1 MTVVAAAWSFDE
13 NSPDPEKQ
21 TRPDK
26 ISEAFKELSQAS
38 KDLIVKSIALN
49 STAFEEE
56 KNGNKEFVGSK
67 TEVAMLELA
76 KDHLGM
82 NTREER
88 ANAEIVQMFPFESSR
103 KCMGVVYREPSTV
116 GYRLLVKGA
125 AEMLLKSATS
135 TAKCQVGTSIVTEHM
150 TEDERLDIHERINCY
165 AEQSLR
171 TIGMVYKDLPC
182 WPPTTDQPPKDD
194 SSEPDFESLLK
205 DMTWIGV
212 VGIQDPLR
220 PEVPDAIQKCNSA
233 GVQVKMVSGDNLKTA
248 TAIARACGILTDG
261 IVMEGPKF
269 RQLSDAELDEVA
281 PRLQVLARS
290 SPDDKRV
297 LVERLKRLGETV
309 AVTGD
314 GTNDGPALK
323 TADVGFSMGIAG
335 TEVAKEASS
344 IILLDDN
351 FKSIITALAWGR
363 AFQITVNITAVILT
377 FVSAVHS
384 GSNESVLTAVQLLW
398 VNLIMDTF
406 AALALATDGP
416 NDKILQRKPVPKSAP
431 LFTMNMWKMII
442 GQSIYKLVVTLT
454 LYFAGHDILRN
465 ILDEDKSQ
473 LQLDTII
480 FNTFVWMQ
488 IFNELNNRRLDN
500 HLNIFE
506 GITKN
511 YWFIGINCVIIG
523 GQILIIFVG
532 GVAIGV
538 TPLNGIQWAVC
549 LICAVVTLPV
559 GVLLRFLPD
568 EYFAVV
574 FNFTVDGFKLLL
586 RPIQKVFHIV
596 GRSFKVI
603 IRPFSR
609 KPRSSADGLV

>member
-1 MTVVAAAWSFDE
+1 MVKENNLVRVLRACETMGNATVICSDKTGTLTQNKMTVVATAWSFNK
-13 NSPDPEKQ
+13 NSPDPEKG
-21 TRPDK
+21 TSPDD
-26 ISEAFKELSQAS
+26 ISAAFKELSEAS
-38 KDLIVKSIALN
+38 KALIVKSIALN

-67 TEVAMLELA
+67 TEVAMLQLA

-88 ANAEIVQMFPFESSR
+88 ANAEIVQMFPFESAR
-103 KCMGVVYREPSTV
+103 KCMGVVYREPSSV

-125 AEMLLKSATS
+125 AEMLLKCATS
-135 TAKCQVGTSIVTEHM
+135 TVRNEAGTAISTVPM
-150 TEDERLDIHERINCY
+150 TEDKRLDIHERINSY
-165 AEQSLR
+165 ADQSLR
-171 TIGMVYKDLPC
+171 TIGMVYKDLPS
-182 WPPTTDQPPKDD
+182 WPPTTASDQLTKDD
-194 SSEPDFESLLK
+194 ASEPDFESLLR

-220 PEVPDAIQKCNSA
+220 PEVPDAIKKCNSA

-269 RQLSDAELDEVA
+269 RQLSEAELDEVA

-363 AFQITVNITAVILT
+363 AVNDAVSKFLQ
-377 FVSAVHS
+377 VYPLS
-384 GSNESVLTAVQLLW
+384 LK
-398 VNLIMDTF
+398 NLV
-406 AALALATDGP
+406 AT
-416 NDKILQRKPVPKSAP
+416 N
-431 LFTMNMWKMII
+431 
-442 GQSIYKLVVTLT
+442 
-454 LYFAGHDILRN
+454 
-465 ILDEDKSQ
+465 
-473 LQLDTII
+473 
-480 FNTFVWMQ
+480 
-488 IFNELNNRRLDN
+488 
-500 HLNIFE
+500 
-506 GITKN
+506 
-511 YWFIGINCVIIG
+511 
-523 GQILIIFVG
+523 
-532 GVAIGV
+532 
-538 TPLNGIQWAVC
+538 
-549 LICAVVTLPV
+549 
-559 GVLLRFLPD
+559 
-568 EYFAVV
+568 
-574 FNFTVDGFKLLL
+574 
-586 RPIQKVFHIV
+586 
-596 GRSFKVI
+596 
-603 IRPFSR
+603 
-609 KPRSSADGLV
+609 

>member
-1 MTVVAAAWSFDE
+1 MSTNEIHSEGLPLAVTLALAFATTRMVKENNLVRVLRACETMGNATVICSDKTGTLTQNKMTVVAAAWSFNR

-21 TRPDK
+21 IPPDN
-26 ISEAFKELSQAS
+26 ISEAFKELPQAF
-38 KDLIVKSIALN
+38 KELIVKSIALN

-56 KNGNKEFVGSK
+56 KNGKKGFVGSK
-67 TEVAMLELA
+67 TEVAMLQLA

-88 ANAEIVQMFPFESSR
+88 ANAEIEQMFPFESSR
-103 KCMGVVYREPSTV
+103 KCMGVVYREPSSV

-125 AEMLLKSATS
+125 AEMLLKRATS
-135 TAKCQVGTSIVTEHM
+135 TVKGHAGASIVTEHM
-150 TEDERLDIHERINCY
+150 TEDKRLDIHECINCF

-171 TIGMVYKDLPC
+171 TIGMLYKDLPS
-182 WPPTTDQPPKDD
+182 WPPASDQLPKDD
-194 SSEPDFESLLK
+194 SPGPDFESLLN

-220 PEVPDAIQKCNSA
+220 PEVPDAIKKCNSA

-363 AFQITVNITAVILT
+363 AVNDAVSKFLQVCPPFLMHLAAKANIDSSKLRLT
-377 FVSAVHS
+377 
-384 GSNESVLTAVQLLW
+384 LLP
-398 VNLIMDTF
+398 LY
-406 AALALATDGP
+406 LHLC
-416 NDKILQRKPVPKSAP
+416 Q
-431 LFTMNMWKMII
+431 LFTVAQMKAY
-442 GQSIYKLVVTLT
+442 S
-454 LYFAGHDILRN
+454 LR
-465 ILDEDKSQ
+465 
-473 LQLDTII
+473 
-480 FNTFVWMQ
+480 
-488 IFNELNNRRLDN
+488 
-500 HLNIFE
+500 
-506 GITKN
+506 
-511 YWFIGINCVIIG
+511 YNCYG
-523 GQILIIFVG
+523 
-532 GVAIGV
+532 
-538 TPLNGIQWAVC
+538 
-549 LICAVVTLPV
+549 
-559 GVLLRFLPD
+559 
-568 EYFAVV
+568 
-574 FNFTVDGFKLLL
+574 
-586 RPIQKVFHIV
+586 
-596 GRSFKVI
+596 
-603 IRPFSR
+603 
-609 KPRSSADGLV
+609 

>member
-1 MTVVAAAWSFDE
+1 MGNATVICSDKTGTLTQNKMTVVAADWSFNEDDPTPE
-13 NSPDPEKQ
+13 TRTSPYTIADAFNGL
-21 TRPDK
+21 
-26 ISEAFKELSQAS
+26 SEAS
-38 KDLIVKSIALN
+38 KDLIIKSIALN

-56 KNGNKEFVGSK
+56 KNGKKVFVGSK
-67 TEVAMLELA
+67 TEVAMLQLA

-82 NTREER
+82 DTGEER

-103 KCMGVVYREPSTV
+103 KCMGVVYREPSSV
-116 GYRLLVKGA
+116 GYRVLVKGA
-125 AEMLLKSATS
+125 TEMLLKCATS
-135 TAKCQVGTSIVTEHM
+135 TVKSELGTSIVTERM
-150 TEDERLDIHERINCY
+150 TEDQRHLIRERINCY

-182 WPPTTDQPPKDD
+182 WPPTTEQLKKDNA
-194 SSEPDFESLLK
+194 SELDFESLLK

-220 PEVPDAIQKCNSA
+220 PEVPDAIKKCNSA

-248 TAIARACGILTDG
+248 TSIATACGILTDG

-363 AFQITVNITAVILT
+363 AVNDAVSKFLQV
-377 FVSAVHS
+377 FP
-384 GSNESVLTAVQLLW
+384 LLFPK
-398 VNLIMDTF
+398 D
-406 AALALATDGP
+406 LAGT
-416 NDKILQRKPVPKSAP
+416 N
-431 LFTMNMWKMII
+431 
-442 GQSIYKLVVTLT
+442 
-454 LYFAGHDILRN
+454 
-465 ILDEDKSQ
+465 
-473 LQLDTII
+473 
-480 FNTFVWMQ
+480 
-488 IFNELNNRRLDN
+488 
-500 HLNIFE
+500 
-506 GITKN
+506 
-511 YWFIGINCVIIG
+511 
-523 GQILIIFVG
+523 
-532 GVAIGV
+532 
-538 TPLNGIQWAVC
+538 
-549 LICAVVTLPV
+549 
-559 GVLLRFLPD
+559 
-568 EYFAVV
+568 
-574 FNFTVDGFKLLL
+574 
-586 RPIQKVFHIV
+586 
-596 GRSFKVI
+596 
-603 IRPFSR
+603 
-609 KPRSSADGLV
+609 

>member
-1 MTVVAAAWSFDE
+1 MVKENNLVRVLRACETMGNATVICSDKTGTLTQNKMTVVAAAWSFDE

-21 TRPDK
+21 TPPDN
-26 ISEAFKELSQAS
+26 ISEAFKELSQSS

-56 KNGNKEFVGSK
+56 KNSNKEFVGSK

-135 TAKCQVGTSIVTEHM
+135 TAKGQVGTSIVTERL
-150 TEDERLDIHERINCY
+150 TEDKRLDIHERINCY

-182 WPPTTDQPPKDD
+182 WPPTTDQLPKDD

-297 LVERLKRLGETV
+297 LVEHLKRLGETV

-363 AFQITVNITAVILT
+363 AVNDAVSKFLQVIPDFST
-377 FVSAVHS
+377 ERF
-384 GSNESVLTAVQLLW
+384 GSN
-398 VNLIMDTF
+398 
-406 AALALATDGP
+406 
-416 NDKILQRKPVPKSAP
+416 
-431 LFTMNMWKMII
+431 
-442 GQSIYKLVVTLT
+442 TLT
-454 LYFAGHDILRN
+454 RAVSNY
-465 ILDEDKSQ
+465 SQ
-473 LQLDTII
+473 YYCCYTYL
-480 FNTFVWMQ
+480 
-488 IFNELNNRRLDN
+488 
-500 HLNIFE
+500 
-506 GITKN
+506 
-511 YWFIGINCVIIG
+511 CVSC
-523 GQILIIFVG
+523 
-532 GVAIGV
+532 
-538 TPLNGIQWAVC
+538 PQW
-549 LICAVVTLPV
+549 L
-559 GVLLRFLPD
+559 
-568 EYFAVV
+568 
-574 FNFTVDGFKLLL
+574 K
-586 RPIQKVFHIV
+586 
-596 GRSFKVI
+596 
-603 IRPFSR
+603 
-609 KPRSSADGLV
+609 